1 METDLIRTSGPYDF
15 EVDTANAVPAAVAA
29 SVLTAW
35 RARTRARVLRRGIAG
50 NRGTLSRTCRCRHS
64 SRQMS
69 ASWKCARMIAGGYVL
84 VVAVSLSP
92 SSETVTFTG
101 PAGAVAR
108 LNFRP

>member
-1 METDLIRTSGPYDF
+1 MTGSLEPALATAGVL
-15 EVDTANAVPAAVAA
+15 VDAA
-29 SVLTAW
+29 SSRGDDHIALDL
-35 RARTRARVLRRGIAG
+35 ARGM
-50 NRGTLSRTCRCRHS
+50 
-64 SRQMS
+64 RQMS

-108 LNFRP
+108 LSFRP